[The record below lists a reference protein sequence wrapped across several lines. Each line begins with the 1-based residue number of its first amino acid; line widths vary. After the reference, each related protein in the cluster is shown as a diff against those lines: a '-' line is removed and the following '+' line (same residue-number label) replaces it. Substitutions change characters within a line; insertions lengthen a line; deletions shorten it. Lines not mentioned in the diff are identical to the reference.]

1 MPYGSWIND
10 SPPTGLFVAVQED
23 IGGTVTLR

>member
-10 SPPTGLFVAVQED
+10 LPSTGLFVAVQKD
-23 IGGTVTLR
+23 IGGTVTIR